1 MSSSETQD
9 ETAISMN
16 EIEDKLDQTK
26 KQVEANISLVL
37 RLIIMT

>member
-9 ETAISMN
+9 ETAISMK

-37 RLIIMT
+37 QLIIMT